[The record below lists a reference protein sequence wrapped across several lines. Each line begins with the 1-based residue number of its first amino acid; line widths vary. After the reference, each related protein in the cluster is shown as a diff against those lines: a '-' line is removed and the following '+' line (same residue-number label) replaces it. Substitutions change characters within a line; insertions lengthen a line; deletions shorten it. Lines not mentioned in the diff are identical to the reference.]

1 MVEVDL
7 NSPLDP
13 AVSLED
19 LEPASRVLVDQN
31 HSNIHPHLD
40 HLKSNQIKS
49 NQIKSNQIKSN
60 QVFKMFLQGFPQRL
74 RLLETTVRSLYC
86 LFPNIHESLKL

>member
-19 LEPASRVLVDQN
+19 SEPASRVLVDPN

-49 NQIKSNQIKSN
+49 NQIKSNQIEPSQTKPNQIKSN
-60 QVFKMFLQGFPQRL
+60 QIKSNQIKSNQIKSNQIKIVVNL
-74 RLLETTVRSLYC
+74 
-86 LFPNIHESLKL
+86 

>member
-40 HLKSNQIKS
+40 HLKSNQI
-49 NQIKSNQIKSN
+49 
-60 QVFKMFLQGFPQRL
+60 
-74 RLLETTVRSLYC
+74 
-86 LFPNIHESLKL
+86 ESSI